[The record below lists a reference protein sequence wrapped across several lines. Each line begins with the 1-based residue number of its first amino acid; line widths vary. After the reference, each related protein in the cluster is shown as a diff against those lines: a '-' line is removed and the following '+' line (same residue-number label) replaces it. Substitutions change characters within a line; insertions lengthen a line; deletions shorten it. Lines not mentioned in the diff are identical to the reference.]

1 MKLLDV
7 HDWKRA
13 AKANALSDDTLLQ
26 KGAYAKGVDSERRT
40 VTFILS
46 TDAVDRDGDRIHLN
60 AWDLARYRKNPIVLW
75 AHNSHGLPIAK
86 SLHET
91 LSEGALRSTAQFT
104 TRDENPLGDTVF
116 RLYQGGYL
124 NAVSIGGMPKRYE
137 WVDAEERMF
146 GMDIHD
152 IELYEY
158 SAVPIPA
165 HPDALVSA
173 SKSIDLSPLKAE
185 YERILDGEGLCI
197 IPRQELELLRR
208 AIAPTQVQVLEPQQ
222 PREPEPKADPPRV
235 ISRYKRR
242 LALYQL
248 SAR

>member
-7 HDWKRA
+7 NDWKHA
-13 AKANALSDDTLLQ
+13 AKANALSDDALLQ

-40 VTFILS
+40 VTFVLS
-46 TDAVDRDGDRIHLN
+46 TDAVDRDGDRILLD
-60 AWDLARYRKNPIVLW
+60 AWDLARYRKNPVVLW
-75 AHNSHGLPIAK
+75 AHNSHTLPVAK

-91 LSEGALRSTAQFT
+91 LSDGALRSTAQFT

-137 WVDAEERMF
+137 WVDTEDRAF
-146 GMDIHD
+146 GMDIHE

-173 SKSIDLSPLKAE
+173 SKSIDLAPLKAE
-185 YERILDGEGLCI
+185 YERLLDGEGLCI
-197 IPRQELELLRR
+197 IPRQELERLRR
-208 AIAPTQVQVLEPQQ
+208 TIAPLSVPVPT
-222 PREPEPKADPPRV
+222 EPEPKAEPPRV
-235 ISRYKRR
+235 LSRYKRR

-248 SAR
+248 TAR